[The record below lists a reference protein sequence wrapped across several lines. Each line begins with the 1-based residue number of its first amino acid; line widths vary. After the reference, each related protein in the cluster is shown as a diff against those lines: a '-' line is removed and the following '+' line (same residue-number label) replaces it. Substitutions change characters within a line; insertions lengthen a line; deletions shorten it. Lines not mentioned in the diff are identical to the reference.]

1 MVRRLLL
8 LGPVNELQSGLL
20 KAWLDHAHDSM
31 RATALFLSPLSR
43 GVAEASHT
51 ARRAQAKRKG
61 WRSSFRGHNRQ
72 PTSSRGISLMVSL
85 SLPEMPRW
93 GNLSSRRVSPSPI
106 FQRRVQ
112 GEVPL
117 PPQCLV
123 RHQRLRRVS
132 ALPAGRARGR
142 SALSRSQP

>member
-20 KAWLDHAHDSM
+20 KAWLDHAHGSM

-51 ARRAQAKRKG
+51 ARRAQAKSKG

-72 PTSSRGISLMVSL
+72 PTSSRGIILMVSL

-93 GNLSSRRVSPSPI
+93 GNLSSRRVYPSPL
-106 FQRRVQ
+106 FQRLVQ
-112 GEVPL
+112 CDVPL
-117 PPQCLV
+117 TPRFLV
-123 RHQRLRRVS
+123 RHQLLPRVS
-132 ALPAGRARGR
+132 GLPAGRPRCR
-142 SALSRSQP
+142 SALSLSHP